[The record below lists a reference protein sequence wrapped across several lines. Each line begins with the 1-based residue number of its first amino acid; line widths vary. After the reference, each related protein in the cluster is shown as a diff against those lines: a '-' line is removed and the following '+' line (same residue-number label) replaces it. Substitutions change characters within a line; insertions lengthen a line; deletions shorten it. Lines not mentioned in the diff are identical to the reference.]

1 MIVAGAVVHTAPGAA
16 HRVAAR
22 LGHLPGVEI
31 AGTDEDARVA
41 VVWSAPSGRDLETAA
56 EALVRDDDEIL
67 GVYPTFVGPE

>member
-1 MIVAGAVVHTAPGAA
+1 MIVAGALVHTTPGAA

-22 LGHLPGVEI
+22 LGHVPGVEI

-41 VVWSAPSGRDLETAA
+41 VVWSGPTGEALEAAA
-56 EALVRDDDEIL
+56 EALVRGDDEIL